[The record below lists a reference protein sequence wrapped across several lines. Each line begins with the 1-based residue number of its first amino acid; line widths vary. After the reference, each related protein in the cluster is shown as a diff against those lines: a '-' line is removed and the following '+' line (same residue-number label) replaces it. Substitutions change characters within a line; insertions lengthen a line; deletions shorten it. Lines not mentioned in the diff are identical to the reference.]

1 MVVPV
6 GRLDRGRTNP
16 SNTRAPIVVVEQAGW
31 LVQGAAAAVAYLYL
45 DTALPLHVLS
55 GPHVAGNLGLSQ
67 RPARKGRRYSDT
79 RPDLRQQY
87 GVEHDGQYGTISVPE
102 RHQTQQ
108 TEFGMSEQQRT
119 RQPAT
124 TLIDKISTVR
134 FTEKFWEGGGPHI
147 TTPEGARQY
156 MALGL
161 SEFCDCC
168 WRVMVLCSYSAAL
181 HERTAHRSCH

>member
-1 MVVPV
+1 M
-6 GRLDRGRTNP
+6 
-16 SNTRAPIVVVEQAGW
+16 
-31 LVQGAAAAVAYLYL
+31 VQGAAAAVAYLNL
-45 DTALPLHVLS
+45 DTALPLHVLP

-67 RPARKGRRYSDT
+67 RPAMKGRRCSDT

-87 GVEHDGQYGTISVPE
+87 GVEHDGQYGTISVSE
-102 RHQTQQ
+102 RHQTQK
-108 TEFGMSEQQRT
+108 TEFGMSEQRRT
-119 RQPAT
+119 GQ
-124 TLIDKISTVR
+124 LIDKISTVR
-134 FTEKFWEGGGPHI
+134 FREKFWEGGGPHI

-168 WRVMVLCSYSAAL
+168 WRVMGLCSYSAAL